1 MSDIT
6 GLTGEEIAG
15 GVVGTASFIGLI
27 WWFIRTAADR
37 ERARAATAA
46 AALNDK
52 DATIKEFGQ
61 EAFSLLRGD
70 VHTLKEDYKD
80 VEKRLSQIEG
90 KVK

>member
-1 MSDIT
+1 MSEIP

-15 GVVGTASFIGLI
+15 GVVGTAAFFTLI

-52 DATIKEFGQ
+52 DSTIKEFGQ